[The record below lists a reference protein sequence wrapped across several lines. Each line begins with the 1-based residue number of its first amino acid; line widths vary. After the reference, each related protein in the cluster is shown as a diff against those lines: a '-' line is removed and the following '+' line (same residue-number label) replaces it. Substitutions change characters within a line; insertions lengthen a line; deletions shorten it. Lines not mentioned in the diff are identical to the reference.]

1 MDGARAETFATIPR
15 RCEAEAKRTA
25 NIVHFVRFDKLL
37 AGVSEGLTGPLED
50 RDDAFEVLRR
60 QLCRAP
66 IDEDRDGYRV
76 IAVPQERL
84 WRGGGRAEFEPA
96 LGGEV
101 PPPDHAAAHG
111 GRYAVPSELLPVG
124 ALWDSKSRL
133 AMCGDWCQG
142 ARIEGAFL
150 SGWAAADRMLRAC
163 GAAADAAWLPC
174 AWT

>member
-15 RCEAEAKRTA
+15 RCEAEAKHNA
-25 NIVHFVRFDKLL
+25 HIVQFVRFDKLL
-37 AGVSEGLTGPLED
+37 AGTSEGLTGPL
-50 RDDAFEVLRR
+50 
-60 QLCRAP
+60 
-66 IDEDRDGYRV
+66 EDRDGYRV

-150 SGWAAADRMLRAC
+150 SGCAAADQTLRAR